1 MHITTKAPQRKT
13 KGVHVMK
20 RLLVVLLSLTFI
32 FAVTGC
38 TSSTN
43 ESVDNTETKTQEVT
57 TANTD
62 DDEGNV
68 NNKESTAENANA
80 ADYDFSSYEKDIRK
94 ITKKVNNAKTSSN
107 SSENH
112 KRFFTLKKQI
122 DAVDDELD
130 KLCLL
135 YTSRCV

>member
-1 MHITTKAPQRKT
+1 
-13 KGVHVMK
+13 MK

-43 ESVDNTETKTQEVT
+43 ESADNTETKTQEVT

-68 NNKESTAENANA
+68 NNKENTAENANA

-94 ITKKVNNAKTSSN
+94 VTKKVNNAKTSSN

-112 KRFFTLKKQI
+112 KRFYTLKKQI
-122 DAVDDELD
+122 DADA
-130 KLCLL
+130 
-135 YTSRCV
+135 

>member
-43 ESVDNTETKTQEVT
+43 ESADNTETKTQEVT

-94 ITKKVNNAKTSSN
+94 ITKKVNNAKSSSN
-107 SSENH
+107 SSSNSSSISSSNS
-112 KRFFTLKKQI
+112 L
-122 DAVDDELD
+122 
-130 KLCLL
+130 
-135 YTSRCV
+135 SSS